1 MRFSCTFL
9 KRAVGL
15 IMLLAKTLKSLLM
28 LFILNE
34 IVASRMPWHVPSIYM
49 ESFHHGPSVVGLPQV
64 LFGIYSHS
72 QWTYQL
78 VACFAIHIN
87 ELI

>member
-9 KRAVGL
+9 KQAVGL

-28 LFILNE
+28 LFILNG
-34 IVASRMPWHVPSIYM
+34 IVASGMPWHVPSIYM

-64 LFGIYSHS
+64 LFEIYPHS
-72 QWTYQL
+72 QWTYK
-78 VACFAIHIN
+78 
-87 ELI
+87 

>member
-9 KRAVGL
+9 KQAVGL

-34 IVASRMPWHVPSIYM
+34 IVARRMPWHVPSIYM
-49 ESFHHGPSVVGLPQV
+49 ESFHHGHLHDRCEIANGGGVIETLRSRDVRR
-64 LFGIYSHS
+64 
-72 QWTYQL
+72 
-78 VACFAIHIN
+78 AI
-87 ELI
+87 

>member
-28 LFILNE
+28 LFILNG
-34 IVASRMPWHVPSIYM
+34 IVASGMPWHVHSIYLKY
-49 ESFHHGPSVVGLPQV
+49 FHHGPSVVGLPQV
-64 LFGIYSHS
+64 LFGICSHS
-72 QWTYQL
+72 QWTYK
-78 VACFAIHIN
+78 
-87 ELI
+87 

>member
-28 LFILNE
+28 LFILNG
-34 IVASRMPWHVPSIYM
+34 IVASGIPWPLPSIYL
-49 ESFHHGPSVVGLPQV
+49 ESFHHGLSVVGLPEV
-64 LFGIYSHS
+64 LFGICSRS
-72 QWTYQL
+72 QWTYK
-78 VACFAIHIN
+78 
-87 ELI
+87 